1 VLLLAYG
8 VEGEAEFKSAGE
20 AHHESI
26 KRETWLWIPQQQQQQ
41 VINEDLAEAELKEHR
56 QSL

>member
-1 VLLLAYG
+1 VLLPAYG
-8 VEGEAEFKSAGE
+8 VEGEAEFRSAGE

-26 KRETWLWIPQQQQQQ
+26 RMETWSWIPQQQL
-41 VINEDLAEAELKEHR
+41 INEDLAEAGLKEHR

>member
-1 VLLLAYG
+1 MAVLG
-8 VEGEAEFKSAGE
+8 VEDEAGFKSAGE

-26 KRETWLWIPQQQQQQ
+26 KMGTWSWIPQQL
-41 VINEDLAEAELKEHR
+41 INEELAEAELKEHQ